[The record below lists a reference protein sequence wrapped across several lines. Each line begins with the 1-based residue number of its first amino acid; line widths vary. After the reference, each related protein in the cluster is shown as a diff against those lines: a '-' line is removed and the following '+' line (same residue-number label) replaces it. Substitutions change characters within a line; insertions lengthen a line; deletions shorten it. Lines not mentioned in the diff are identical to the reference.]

1 MFLNHPAGYVASEV
15 ASEVASNLANGRALC
30 PPMPIPPLTN
40 KVSMAAPQANA
51 EAAIVAFGTRG

>member
-1 MFLNHPAGYVASEV
+1 MFLNRPAGCDANEI
-15 ASEVASNLANGRALC
+15 AIELADGRALC
-30 PPMPIPPLTN
+30 PPMPTPPLTN